1 MAVGAG
7 SIKRA
12 SKLNAEVKEVKE
24 TVTAEAKEAKA
35 SEAPVKKTAKKAAA
49 TKTTAAKTTT
59 KKATTVKK
67 TDLPKEEPVS
77 NVMVPTPE
85 VMQEVEKITS
95 SHKVCRLTENLPV
108 HLL

>member
-12 SKLNAEVKEVKE
+12 SKISAEAPAEKTTTAKA
-24 TVTAEAKEAKA
+24 TVT
-35 SEAPVKKTAKKAAA
+35 KTAA
-49 TKTTAAKTTT
+49 TKTTTTKATAAKKTSAAKTTT
-59 KKATTVKK
+59 KKATTEKK
-67 TDLPKEEPVS
+67 VVLPKEEPVA

-85 VMQEVEKITS
+85 VMQEVVKIAS
-95 SHKVCRLTENLPV
+95 SRKVCRLTEDLPV